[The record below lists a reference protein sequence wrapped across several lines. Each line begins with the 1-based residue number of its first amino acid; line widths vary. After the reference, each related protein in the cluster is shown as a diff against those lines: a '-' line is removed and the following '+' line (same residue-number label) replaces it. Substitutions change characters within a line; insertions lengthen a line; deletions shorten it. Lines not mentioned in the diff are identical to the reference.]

1 MGVLIEHPD
10 KPGWFMEAS
19 SNGQSYGLKLPGGK
33 IFYRWTDNKALALE
47 FQSQGD
53 AQKFAD
59 AMVKCCEIECVAKSF
74 RLSKR
79 LWTRISSGALR
90 LADADGRFAFEGGEM
105 WALCKLGHD
114 GQPVFLGHN
123 GSFMAKALTQAKL
136 FESKQ
141 KALEKA
147 GWDGP
152 EHCAA
157 VKVEVATAAV
167 EYGSKAPGDLRG
179 AFAPVL
185 AKREALGIEEGINEQ
200 ELLQARALKE
210 QAAPG
215 RGKAKKAGL

>member
-19 SNGQSYGLKLPGGK
+19 DNGKSYGLKLPGGK
-33 IFYRWTDNKALALE
+33 IFYRWTDNKALAEE
-47 FQSQGD
+47 FGCQAD
-53 AQKFAD
+53 AQRFAE
-59 AMVKCCEIECVAKSF
+59 AMVQCCEIECVAKSF

-79 LWTRISSGALR
+79 LWTRISAVALR

-105 WALCKLGHD
+105 WALCKRGHD

-141 KALEKA
+141 KALDKA
-147 GWDGP
+147 GWGGP

-157 VKVEVATAAV
+157 VKVQVATASV
-167 EYGSKAPGDLRG
+167 DFGSKAPADLRE

-185 AKREALGIEEGINEQ
+185 AKREARGIDEGIREQ
-200 ELLQARALKE
+200 ELLQARALKA
-210 QAAPG
+210 QPG
-215 RGKAKKAGL
+215 QGKARKAGL